1 MPKPPAGA
9 GRRRIASRLMADPT
23 GVTIEDLRP
32 GDEEQRWLLTRQA
45 FGGTDAYDADAPE
58 FEPGQVV
65 AAYDGDDLVGALILF
80 DFASTWRGRPVRTGG
95 VSGVVVA
102 PQVRGRG
109 VAHAMLAEAMHRMS
123 DRGQVLSTLYPT
135 TAALYR
141 SVGYEVVG
149 WFERRNIPLAAI
161 PTDPAATLGWRRVS
175 FDDPVIDQIEHR
187 MAAQH
192 DGWFVPDPVWSAW
205 HAHRW
210 AKDRSTNRYAYVGRR
225 GSEDVAV
232 VVYRYDPSEDL
243 MYELAAEIV
252 VATDGDGLAA
262 ALGFLAG
269 HGTTSGHVQTSLPR
283 SLLAL
288 HLPHVQRARVASD
301 WPWMLRLV
309 DLPGAV
315 DARGWSPSVS
325 GRAELDVRDDT
336 WPANSGTWVLEV
348 DGGRAR
354 LTRGG
359 SGRTSL
365 SIQDLA
371 RIYAGAD
378 PAMMSG
384 AGRLAGADP
393 GDLELL
399 AAAARSRPTIPYFF

>member
-1 MPKPPAGA
+1 
-9 GRRRIASRLMADPT
+9 MADPM
-23 GVTIEDLRP
+23 GVTIEELRS
-32 GDEEQRWLLTRQA
+32 GDDEQRWLLTRQA
-45 FGGTDAYDADAPE
+45 FGGTEAYDPDAPE

-65 AAYDGDDLVGALILF
+65 AAYDGDELVGALILF
-80 DFASTWRGRPVRTGG
+80 DFATTWVGRSVRTGG

-109 VAHAMLAEAMHRMS
+109 VAHAMLAEAMRRMS

-161 PTDPAATLGWRRVS
+161 PTGPASTLDWRRVS
-175 FDDPVIDQIEHR
+175 FDDPVIDRIEHR
-187 MAAQH
+187 MVEQH
-192 DGWFVPDPVWSAW
+192 DGWFTPDHVWSAW

-210 AKDRSTNRYAYVGRR
+210 ANDRSTNRYAYLGRR
-225 GSEDVAV
+225 GDEDVAA
-232 VVYRYDPSEDL
+232 VVYRYDSSEAL
-243 MYELAAEIV
+243 MFELAAETI
-252 VATDGDGLAA
+252 VATDGNGLAA

-288 HLPHVQRARVASD
+288 HLPNVQEARVASD

-309 DLPGAV
+309 DLPAAV
-315 DARGWSPSVS
+315 AARGWSPSVS
-325 GRAELDVRDDT
+325 GRAELDVQDDT
-336 WPANSGTWVLEV
+336 WPANSGRWVLEV
-348 DGGRAR
+348 DGGRAE
-354 LTRGG
+354 LAPGG
-359 SGRTSL
+359 DGRTPL

-371 RIYAGAD
+371 RIYAGCDVGTMA
-378 PAMMSG
+378 A
-384 AGRLAGADP
+384 AGRLSAADP
-393 GDLELL
+393 GDLDLL

>member
-1 MPKPPAGA
+1 
-9 GRRRIASRLMADPT
+9 MADAP
-23 GVTIEDLRP
+23 GVTIEDLRA

-65 AAYDGDDLVGALILF
+65 AAYEGDDLVGALILF
-80 DFASTWRGRPVRTGG
+80 DFASTWAGRAVSTGG

-109 VAHAMLAEAMHRMS
+109 VAHAMLAEALRRMS

-161 PTDPAATLGWRRVS
+161 PTDPASTLEWRRVS
-175 FDDPVIDQIEHR
+175 FDDPVIDRIEHR
-187 MAAQH
+187 MASQH

-225 GSEDVAV
+225 GTEDVAV
-232 VVYRYDPSEDL
+232 VVYRYDSSEAL
-243 MYELAAEIV
+243 MFELAAEII
-252 VATDGDGLAA
+252 VATDGDGLGA

-269 HGTTSGHVQTSLPR
+269 HGTTSGHVQTSLPG

-288 HLPHVQRARVASD
+288 HLPHVQRAAIASD

-315 DARGWSPSVS
+315 AARGWSPCVS
-325 GRAELDVRDDT
+325 GRAELDVHDDT
-336 WPANSGTWVLEV
+336 WPGNGGRWVLEV
-348 DGGRAR
+348 DRGRAE
-354 LTRGG
+354 LSPGG
-359 SGRTSL
+359 SGRTGL

-371 RIYAGAD
+371 RIYAGVD
-378 PAMMSG
+378 MTMMSA
-384 AGRLAGADP
+384 AGRLPGADP
-393 GDLELL
+393 DDLALL
-399 AAAARSRPTIPYFF
+399 TAAATSRPTIPYFF

>member
-1 MPKPPAGA
+1 
-9 GRRRIASRLMADPT
+9 MADGT
-23 GVTIEDLRP
+23 GVTIEDLRA

-45 FGGTDAYDADAPE
+45 FGGTETYDADAPE
-58 FEPGQVV
+58 LEPGQVV
-65 AAYDGDDLVGALILF
+65 AAYVGDDLVGALILF
-80 DFASTWRGRPVRTGG
+80 DFASTWSGRAVPTGG

-102 PQVRGRG
+102 PQARGRG
-109 VAHAMLAEAMHRMS
+109 VAHAMLAEGMRRMS

-149 WFERRNIPLAAI
+149 RFERRNIPLSSI
-161 PTDPAATLGWRRVS
+161 PTDPASGLDWRRVS

-187 MAAQH
+187 MASRH

-210 AKDRSTNRYAYVGRR
+210 THDRSTNRYAYVGRR
-225 GSEDVAV
+225 GTEDVAV
-232 VVYRYDPSEDL
+232 VVYRYDSSEAL
-243 MYELAAEIV
+243 MYELAAEII

-269 HGTTSGHVQTSLPR
+269 HGTTSGHVQTSLPG

-288 HLPHVQRARVASD
+288 HLPHVQRAAIASD

-315 DARGWSPSVS
+315 AARGWSPSVS
-325 GRAELDVRDDT
+325 GRAELEVEDHT
-336 WPANSGTWVLEV
+336 WPANGGRWVLEV
-348 DGGRAR
+348 DGGRAQ
-354 LTRGG
+354 LSPGG
-359 SGRTSL
+359 NGRTSL
-365 SIQDLA
+365 SIHDLA
-371 RIYAGAD
+371 RIYAGGD
-378 PAMMSG
+378 VAMMVA

-393 GDLELL
+393 SDLDLL
-399 AAAARSRPTIPYFF
+399 AAAAVSRPTIPYFF